1 MKDAV
6 PLVETIDQRFLWS
19 VIEASP
25 TGMLLVN
32 AAGRIVMANPQIAT
46 ILGYPRAELID
57 RPLDD
62 LLPERMRASH
72 HGHFVTFHS
81 APHARHMGTG
91 RHLVARHKDGHEVP
105 VEIGLAPLHY
115 DNADYVLASI
125 IDITQRTEA
134 ERALQASVA
143 YHRTILENIADA
155 VFVADRN
162 GRYLDVNPRACELT
176 GYSRE
181 ELLQLRVADSY
192 VEDERAL
199 ARDRVAE
206 VGQGKPG
213 VYERRLRRKD
223 GTLLTVEAHAR
234 MLPDGRLL
242 ATIRDVTER
251 HQLEQQLRQAQKM
264 EAVGRLAGGVAH
276 DFNNVLTAVFG
287 YVDLLREELPRES
300 EAQKDLVEVRKA
312 AERAASL
319 TRQLL
324 AFSRQQVLEPVV
336 LELNELVEEFEKMLR
351 RVIGED
357 VELRLALGADVG
369 NVRAD
374 PGQLHQVIMNLV
386 VNARD
391 AMPTGGKLIIETAN
405 ADLTAAHAELRKPV
419 GPGPYV
425 MLAVSDTGTGMTPEI
440 QARIFEPFFTTKEKG
455 KGTGLGLSTVYGI
468 VKQSEGYVWVYSE
481 PGKGTTFKVYL
492 PRVNA
497 PPDEVTKPR
506 STGTLAGTETI
517 LLAEDD
523 AILRP
528 LAKAL
533 LEKLGYRVLEG
544 GDAAEVLA
552 AAQQYTGTIHLLI
565 ADVILPGPSG
575 RELARRLAAVRPD
588 TKVVYISG
596 YTDDA
601 IVQHGMLEPGLNFLQ
616 KPFTPA
622 TLARKV
628 REVLDAR

>member
-1 MKDAV
+1 
-6 PLVETIDQRFLWS
+6 
-19 VIEASP
+19 
-25 TGMLLVN
+25 
-32 AAGRIVMANPQIAT
+32 
-46 ILGYPRAELID
+46 
-57 RPLDD
+57 
-62 LLPERMRASH
+62 
-72 HGHFVTFHS
+72 
-81 APHARHMGTG
+81 
-91 RHLVARHKDGHEVP
+91 
-105 VEIGLAPLHY
+105 
-115 DNADYVLASI
+115 
-125 IDITQRTEA
+125 
-134 ERALQASVA
+134 
-143 YHRTILENIADA
+143 
-155 VFVADRN
+155 VFVADGA
-162 GRYLDVNPRACELT
+162 GRLLDVNPRACDLT

-181 ELLQLRVADSY
+181 ELLRLSVADTY
-192 VEDERAL
+192 PPPQRNE
-199 ARDRVAE
+199 ARDRIAE
-206 VGQGKPG
+206 VTAG
-213 VYERRLRRKD
+213 VTTVRERPLLRKD
-223 GTLLTVEAHAR
+223 GTVLTVEINAR
-234 MLPDGRLL
+234 LLPDGRILG
-242 ATIRDVTER
+242 TVRDVTER
-251 HQLEQQLRQAQKM
+251 RQLEQQLRQAQKM
-264 EAVGRLAGGVAH
+264 EAIGRLAGGVAH

-287 YVDLLREELPRES
+287 YVDLLREELPQDS
-300 EAQKDLVEVRKA
+300 DAQKDLSEVRKA

-336 LELNELVEEFEKMLR
+336 LELNELVTDFEKMLR

-391 AMPTGGKLIIETAN
+391 AMPTGGKLILETAN
-405 ADLTAAHAELRKPV
+405 AELTATYAELHKPV
-419 GPGPYV
+419 VPGPYV

-481 PGKGTTFKVYL
+481 PSKGTTFKVYL
-492 PRVNA
+492 PRVDA
-497 PPDEVTKPR
+497 AADELSKPKA
-506 STGTLAGTETI
+506 TGTLAGTETI

-528 LAKAL
+528 LAKQL

-544 GDAAEVLA
+544 GDAAEALA
-552 AAQQYTGTIHLLI
+552 AAQRHTGPIHLLI

-575 RELARRLAAVRPD
+575 RELARRLAVARPD
-588 TKVVYISG
+588 TKVVYVSG

-601 IVQHGMLEPGLNFLQ
+601 IVHHGMLEPGLNFLQ

-628 REVLDAR
+628 RDVLDAK